1 MEDKCVFFTISI
13 WIKLVPLVRWLA
25 SLNLDCVK
33 HDFDTSEWYAS
44 ARPSSW
50 NLWKVENQWV

>member
-33 HDFDTSEWYAS
+33 HDFDTSEWYALHVPHRETS
-44 ARPSSW
+44 E
-50 NLWKVENQWV
+50 K